1 MTSLNKKTAVE
12 LFEGESIATEG
23 DEKVIDKE
31 VFVRK
36 AQEAVMNMEEIE
48 RVAATIITASGKIS
62 LKKLEEELLKP
73 AAS

>member
-12 LFEGESIATEG
+12 LFEGESMATEG
-23 DEKVIDKE
+23 DEKVIEKE

-48 RVAATIITASGKIS
+48 KVVSTITT
-62 LKKLEEELLKP
+62 
-73 AAS
+73 